1 MTHFKLNTYF
11 SILTC
16 VIGQFPDQYSDSE
29 FVGYERG
36 GVLEFATHPLEDP
49 GPRCPGPTCI
59 NKNIQ
64 DTDYNTETDQYGVY
78 NSYGQ
83 EETGPSA
90 SSQVNPWDTDTNGN
104 PRQCIHRI
112 ESVPID
118 TLPKINGLKR
128 TKFVRAW
135 GCQGNTKTYQDKKEC
150 DTMCIPGPATDPN
163 EYCLMPEDPGM
174 CRAFQPM
181 WFWDPT
187 IRRCRPFGFGGC
199 GGNKNRFGSEQ
210 DCLKACQG
218 TNAINGPGT
227 WQPGRLPMDIRD
239 PQIPILSRR
248 PMGVKSI
255 PPTF

>member
-59 NKNIQ
+59 NKNRQ
-64 DTDYNTETDQYGVY
+64 DTDYNTASEADQYGVY

-83 EETGPSA
+83 EETGPNA
-90 SSQVNPWDTDTNGN
+90 SSQFNPWDTDTNGN

-118 TLPKINGLKR
+118 TLPLQ
-128 TKFVRAW
+128 TSELLSSV
-135 GCQGNTKTYQDKKEC
+135 
-150 DTMCIPGPATDPN
+150 CIIQ
-163 EYCLMPEDPGM
+163 
-174 CRAFQPM
+174 R
-181 WFWDPT
+181 
-187 IRRCRPFGFGGC
+187 
-199 GGNKNRFGSEQ
+199 
-210 DCLKACQG
+210 
-218 TNAINGPGT
+218 
-227 WQPGRLPMDIRD
+227 
-239 PQIPILSRR
+239 
-248 PMGVKSI
+248 
-255 PPTF
+255 